1 MWEIIHHEEESS
13 NPAAIH
19 FTHNRMSRAKSRGGK
34 FLFYALFSPRVRC
47 FAVNYSACLDR
58 HVLCVTPW
66 LFFFFPEFH
75 EDPTVSSKLLIFFFW
90 RKRKNGHNVL
100 EVVTTQVLHP

>member
-13 NPAAIH
+13 NPAAVH
-19 FTHNRMSRAKSRGGK
+19 LTHNRMSRAKSRGGK

-58 HVLCVTPW
+58 HVLCVAPW

-75 EDPTVSSKLLIFFFW
+75 QDPTASKFSFFE
-90 RKRKNGHNVL
+90 KKNGHNVL